1 MRVCGRKSKG
11 GGGPSCGEDCHRE
24 LVEEICQ
31 ARDTTSTKF
40 GEEPKRYG
48 SQCYVVVSINVIL
61 AKGVPAR
68 NHGGAI

>member
-1 MRVCGRKSKG
+1 M
-11 GGGPSCGEDCHRE
+11 
-24 LVEEICQ
+24 EEICQ